1 MANKKVND
9 NSLTSQQLEF
19 CYAYIANK
27 FNGRKAGLAAHYS
40 KNTVD
45 QQVSRLLSN
54 VKVQKKI
61 RELTKLYFKPLGFK
75 AQDVL
80 NELAILGF
88 SDMKDFIIL
97 EKGKAVSIKEM
108 KELGIN
114 SRCIR
119 EMEIE
124 EKIVGEDKD
133 GKPIKTQ
140 KIKFK
145 LHGKEKSLELLG
157 KHADLFNDDE
167 EGDEGSD
174 PSVVLH
180 IEPKDIQGKSASEI
194 ARDYSTLLRGL
205 QKNK

>member
-27 FNGRKAGLAAHYS
+27 FNDRKAGLAAHYS

-124 EKIVGEDKD
+124 EKIVGEDNANRLT
-133 GKPIKTQ
+133 IKLRKNRRGVSGIGFELQ
-140 KIKFK
+140 FVNGQI
-145 LHGKEKSLELLG
+145 LE
-157 KHADLFNDDE
+157 
-167 EGDEGSD
+167 
-174 PSVVLH
+174 
-180 IEPKDIQGKSASEI
+180 I
-194 ARDYSTLLRGL
+194 
-205 QKNK
+205 